1 MSLDQQ
7 QAFHKNNIDR
17 EVAGLQP
24 MTWDAYMASMG
35 GTPGVQGMV
44 QAKGNQVAPVPQ
56 MMMGQSQMTM
66 QQPAQM
72 QMMTNP
78 GQPQMMQQPGQ
89 PQMMMQP
96 GQPQMMQQPQA
107 GIQMQQPGTPAMG
120 NVQHHEY
127 RQQLPVKKF
136 NSKICGC
143 IDFWE

>member
-35 GTPGVQGMV
+35 GAPGVQGMV
-44 QAKGNQVAPVPQ
+44 QATGNQVAPVPQ
-56 MMMGQSQMTM
+56 MMMGQSQMVM

-72 QMMTNP
+72 QV
-78 GQPQMMQQPGQ
+78 MQQPGQ
-89 PQMMMQP
+89 PMMV
-96 GQPQMMQQPQA
+96 QQPQA

-127 RQQLPVKKF
+127 RQQVPVKKF